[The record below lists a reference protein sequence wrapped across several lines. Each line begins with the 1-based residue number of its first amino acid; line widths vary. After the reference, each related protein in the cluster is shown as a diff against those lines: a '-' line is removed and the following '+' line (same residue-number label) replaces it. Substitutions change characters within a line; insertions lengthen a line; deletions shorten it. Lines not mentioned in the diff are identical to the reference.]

1 MKHLLLGVMLVSAA
15 ATVRA
20 DYYQFVAITE
30 NDPSGEAQW
39 VGESQLIMEVSELV
53 TGNISLTF
61 HNDGD
66 QQAALARIYFDIDP
80 AFSMELLGINGSD
93 GVTFQSKKT
102 NPGNLPAGRSLD
114 FVFDSELSVSS
125 ANPAP
130 HLGVNPGESL
140 ELIMGFSGPDSIF
153 AALGDERL
161 RVGLHVISLG
171 EYSESFV
178 NVIPEP
184 ATLTMLL
191 SGSFV
196 LRLFRCRKGRRR
208 NGPSIRKFEE
218 LEYNDDA
225 EDLSWSEARSQ
236 SSQSHLTRY
245 EAAVRVTAS

>member
-1 MKHLLLGVMLVSAA
+1 MKRLLLGVMLVSAVA
-15 ATVRA
+15 LVRA
-20 DYYQFVAITE
+20 DYYEFTAITE
-30 NDPSGEAQW
+30 NDPSGHAQW

-53 TGNISLTF
+53 TGNIRLTF
-61 HNDGD
+61 HNEGD

-80 AFSMELLGINGSD
+80 ALSLELIGITGSD

-114 FVFDSELSVSS
+114 FVFDSDLEVSS

-140 ELIMGFSGPDSIF
+140 ELIMGYTGPDSIF

-184 ATLTMLL
+184 ATITMLL
-191 SGSFV
+191 SGSLF
-196 LRLFRCRKGRRR
+196 LRLFRTRRMRRR
-208 NGPSIRKFEE
+208 SSQSPRKFEE
-218 LEYNDDA
+218 LDYHNDA
-225 EDLSWSEARSQ
+225 EDLSWGEAQRQESRP
-236 SSQSHLTRY
+236 HLTRY
-245 EAAVRVTAS
+245 EAAVRVTST